1 MPVIL
6 QRRSILKAVVK
17 YGVQDGE
24 VALRDVPEPEIGPG
38 DVLLETQAA
47 GVCGSD
53 IEMWRHHITFSVTP
67 PVTLGHE
74 FGGIVAQVGAE
85 VEGFAVGDRVVSE
98 TAFYICETCE
108 FCRAGEYN
116 LCPRRLGFGAR
127 ANGAFARFVRV
138 PARCLHYIPEG
149 VPFESAAL
157 TEPACVAYNALVVK
171 SRIAP
176 GDFVVIL
183 GPGPIGLFALQV
195 ARLCGAGK
203 TIITGT
209 GADRMRLQIAEKLGA
224 DYVVDA
230 ERTDA
235 VAEIDRITKGRGAP
249 LVVDAAGSSETLRQS
264 LEIVRRNG
272 QITKIGWGPRPV
284 GFSLDTLLLKAA
296 ALQGSFSHTWRTW
309 ENVLRLIASGQIQMS
324 PMITHRMSIAE
335 WNRAYHLVEER
346 QAGKIILHPE

>member
-1 MPVIL
+1 M
-6 QRRSILKAVVK
+6 RAVVK
-17 YGVQDGE
+17 YGVGDGE
-24 VALRDVPEPEIGPG
+24 VELRDVCEPEIGPQ
-38 DVLLETQAA
+38 DVLLTTRAA

-53 IEMWRHHITFSVTP
+53 IEMWRHHITFPVDP

-74 FGGIVAQVGAE
+74 FGGVVAKVGAE
-85 VEGFAVGDRVVSE
+85 VQGFSPGDRVVSE
-98 TAFYICETCE
+98 TAYHICGVCE

-116 LCPRRLGFGAR
+116 LCPSRRGFGAR
-127 ANGAFARFVRV
+127 ANGAFTRYVRV
-138 PARCLHYIPEG
+138 PARCLHHIPEG
-149 VPFESAAL
+149 VPFEYAAL
-157 TEPACVAYNALVVK
+157 TEPACVAYNALTVK
-171 SRIAP
+171 SRVTP

-209 GADRMRLQIAEKLGA
+209 GADGVRLKIAERLGA

-235 VAEIDRITKGRGAP
+235 VAEIERITKGRGAP
-249 LVVDAAGSSETLRQS
+249 LVVDAAGNSETLRQS
-264 LEIVRRNG
+264 LAVVRRNG

-309 ENVLRLIASGQIQMS
+309 ENVLRLIASGQIQME
-324 PMITHRMSIAE
+324 PMITHQMPIAE
-335 WNRAYHLVEER
+335 WHQAFHLVEER
-346 QAGKIILHPE
+346 QAAKVILYPE